1 MHAGIRR
8 VFISL
13 DEFVPAFPPRDG
25 FDEFFY
31 PGIYARPLADAM
43 RMLDAANSRQDIIDT
58 IIRDVTEVPDI
69 AE

>member
-1 MHAGIRR
+1 MPI
-8 VFISL
+8 FY
-13 DEFVPAFPPRDG
+13 
-25 FDEFFY
+25 EFFY

-58 IIRDVTEVPDI
+58 IIRDVTEVPDV

>member
-1 MHAGIRR
+1 MPIFYG
-8 VFISL
+8 
-13 DEFVPAFPPRDG
+13 
-25 FDEFFY
+25 FFY

-43 RMLDAANSRQDIIDT
+43 LMLDAANSRQDIIDT